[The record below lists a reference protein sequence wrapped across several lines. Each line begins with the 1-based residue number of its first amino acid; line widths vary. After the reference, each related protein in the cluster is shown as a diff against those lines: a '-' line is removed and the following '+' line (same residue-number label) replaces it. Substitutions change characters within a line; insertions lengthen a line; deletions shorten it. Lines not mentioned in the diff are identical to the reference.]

1 MKANAIFFEGCS
13 REHMNGARK
22 VSLILQRALR
32 PSPQRS
38 LAVLPRLK
46 EVDLL
51 SVGASTLSYCDVL
64 REDDLDGAIR
74 GRMTWQ
80 HNPQRRLFVVVDVE
94 ARLFTAHLDLDLRPR
109 SRHKV
114 DVRFVLAR
122 CFFPKPGPGPLRKR
136 DVLSGM
142 IPALLIIGATVCGA

>member
-46 EVDLL
+46 EVELM

-64 REDDLDGAIR
+64 REENLDGAIR
-74 GRMTWQ
+74 GRMNWQ
-80 HNPQRRLFVVVDVE
+80 DNPQRRLSVF
-94 ARLFTAHLDLDLRPR
+94 LYHLELHANAVADASSRRR
-109 SRHKV
+109 S
-114 DVRFVLAR
+114 
-122 CFFPKPGPGPLRKR
+122 
-136 DVLSGM
+136 S
-142 IPALLIIGATVCGA
+142 LIKCRGNQWLH